1 MINGSIKQEDIT
13 LIDIYAFNIGAHKY
27 IKQMLTDIKGEMNT
41 VIAGDLNIS
50 LTSMDRPSR

>member
-27 IKQMLTDIKGEMNT
+27 IKHVVLRGR
-41 VIAGDLNIS
+41 GC
-50 LTSMDRPSR
+50 